1 MEDFSAARAAKDYP
15 NAIAIWDSLAEQNFA
30 SILAKNNGKYNSSL
44 PAIFSSFMPK
54 SGGTFLFNRM
64 IESLGYLDFYWGI
77 TPEYSHSEVY
87 PTSSS
92 IDVYRKGGLFC
103 HTHAIPSPY
112 VRMMFREKGVSP
124 VWVHVRDPAE
134 VALAGFYHY
143 QGVGQGEGA
152 IWDERIAEMSKEKSF
167 LNQRSKVNF
176 ESREQFM
183 RQTITFHASWLN
195 SWLEYAED
203 NPRGVFF
210 TYFDELDDT
219 RALLKRVL
227 LHYDCD
233 FSLGGIAD
241 DLPQDRRRKSG
252 IRDWRE
258 GLSDETIE
266 IVSRWSSVWER
277 ALALRK

>member
-1 MEDFSAARAAKDYP
+1 
-15 NAIAIWDSLAEQNFA
+15 
-30 SILAKNNGKYNSSL
+30 
-44 PAIFSSFMPK
+44 
-54 SGGTFLFNRM
+54 
-64 IESLGYLDFYWGI
+64 
-77 TPEYSHSEVY
+77 
-87 PTSSS
+87 
-92 IDVYRKGGLFC
+92 
-103 HTHAIPSPY
+103 
-112 VRMMFREKGVSP
+112 
-124 VWVHVRDPAE
+124 
-134 VALAGFYHY
+134 
-143 QGVGQGEGA
+143 
-152 IWDERIAEMSKEKSF
+152 MSKEKSF

-203 NPRGVFF
+203 NPGGVFF